1 MPSSAPVF
9 DRRRPRRSS
18 HLVARVFGILAA
30 GSIAFLT
37 PSSPLSAQFVTWE
50 TLSVSNPFSVTA
62 AVRGVAPAPA
72 VKLEGLVGF
81 SGGAGNQFVY
91 HGTPALAV
99 TSTSPGLRSIDTT
112 QVIDFVD
119 FGVQSAFNGR
129 CCSNNALGLTDDT
142 TLHSTTNFAAGTSAE
157 VLIGTPQLADPWSVF
172 GEHAPAA
179 QGGEEP
185 LGIGSFVS
193 WVLSGEGS
201 PFFSELDPEGTIS
214 FRRIAVGS
222 DFPAPGLPIH
232 TIDGPVGTAPAFQL
246 DLSDC
251 LGVSSSWHFTMD
263 RSDPLDESYVAC
275 VKTNGSLVV
284 KRVELDPDQVTEIPL
299 AAGVGTTSAIFAYL
313 HVAACPIATGTVVGT
328 VIPRQ
333 SLGTTT
339 FFATYLSA
347 AGAVVGTSQVTL
359 PGARANHQAFFCR
372 PRGDIATFV
381 YHGTGQNA
389 TTTTDT
395 FVVEAGPAS
404 LAPPSGGGTPLLV
417 RRVTESR
424 RTDWADA
431 FPDTLYTP
439 SGQKIELDYRGLEP
453 VAEIHAGT
461 SANVRYG
468 GIPIPIF
475 FHNFESGDL
484 RFFST
489 TSP

>member
-1 MPSSAPVF
+1 MPMPVRF
-9 DRRRPRRSS
+9 RRSRRFPRR
-18 HLVARVFGILAA
+18 VARAFVVLPVAALAVLAA
-30 GSIAFLT
+30 V
-37 PSSPLSAQFVTWE
+37 PPLGAQFVSWE
-50 TLSVSNPFSVTA
+50 TLSVPNPFSVTA
-62 AVRGVAPAPA
+62 AVRGVPPAPA

-81 SGGAGNQFVY
+81 AGGAGNQFVY
-91 HGTPALAV
+91 HATPVLVA
-99 TSTSPGLRSIDTT
+99 TSESPGLRSIDTGQT
-112 QVIDFVD
+112 IDFAD
-119 FGVQSAFNGR
+119 FGVQSAFDGR

-142 TLHSTTNFAAGTSAE
+142 TLHAATNFGAGTSSE
-157 VLIGTPQLADPWSVF
+157 FLIGVPQLADPWTGSSGAASGGA
-172 GEHAPAA
+172 GEP
-179 QGGEEP
+179 EP
-185 LGIGSFVS
+185 LGILAFVS
-193 WVLSGEGS
+193 WLLGAEAV
-201 PFFSELDPEGTIS
+201 PFFSEIEPEGTIS
-214 FRRIAVGS
+214 FRRVAVGS
-222 DFPAPGLPIH
+222 DFPAAGLAVH
-232 TIDGPVGTAPAFQL
+232 TIDGPVGTAPALQL
-246 DLSDC
+246 TVDDC

-263 RSDPLDESYVAC
+263 RSDALDESYVAC
-275 VKTNGSLVV
+275 VKTNGNLVV
-284 KRVELDPDQVTEIPL
+284 KRIELDPDQVTEIPL
-299 AAGVGTTSAIFAYL
+299 VAGVGTTSAIFAYL
-313 HVAACPIATGTVVGT
+313 HVAACPISTGTVVGT

-404 LAPPSGGGTPLLV
+404 LAPPTGGGTALLV
-417 RRVTESR
+417 RRVTENR

-439 SGQKIELDYRGLEP
+439 SGQKVELDYRGLEP
-453 VAEIHAGT
+453 VAEIRNGT
-461 SANVRYG
+461 SSNVRYG

-484 RFFST
+484 RFFSLA
-489 TSP
+489 SP